1 MSATVD
7 SLPVA
12 WLRRIGAMT
21 LFLGQV
27 LARIIPAFGKP
38 GLIVKQIYNAGARSL
53 VIIMLSGLFV
63 GMVLGLLGFD
73 TLQRFGSEDSLGVL
87 AALGMLK
94 VLGPVL
100 TALLF
105 AGRAGTSLTSEIG
118 LMKSTDQLTAMQ
130 MMAVDPLR
138 YVVAP
143 RFLGGIIA
151 MPLLAATFSVIGLYG
166 AQLIGVQQMGV
177 DVGAFWSQTQN
188 AVDLRDVTEGVVKSL
203 VFGVACS
210 LIAVYEGYNC
220 EPTPEGVGLATTRT
234 VVTSSVH
241 GAAVELSA
249 DRRVPNK
256 ELIGMT
262 TMKNSRSLEIGTGL
276 FVLLGFAALAF
287 LTTQLPGTSLKFGG
301 GDGGYTRHG
310 EVRQHRR
317 PQAGLAG
324 HHGGR
329 ARRTRRV
336 DPLRPQGLQ
345 GGGRAA
351 YRKSIHGDPRRQRR
365 QHPDR
370 GSARRQVRRHRS
382 RRLGNLPQAGRSNRV
397 HAVGHRAR
405 ESGQQVLRQHGEQGT
420 GRAEGRRA
428 GAHRSRNDAV
438 DAANRSGWVH
448 RMLC

>member
-1 MSATVD
+1 MSAD
-7 SLPVA
+7 SAPVA
-12 WLRRIGAMT
+12 ALRTIGSMT
-21 LFLGQV
+21 IFLGQV
-27 LARIIPAFGKP
+27 LARVVPAFGKP

-151 MPLLAATFSVIGLYG
+151 MPLLAATFSVVGLFG

-188 AVDLRDVTEGVVKSL
+188 AVDLRDVTEGIVKSL

-210 LIAVYEGYNC
+210 LIAVYEGYQT

-234 VVTSSVH
+234 VVTSSV
-241 GAAVELSA
+241 
-249 DRRVPNK
+249 
-256 ELIGMT
+256 M
-262 TMKNSRSLEIGTGL
+262 
-276 FVLLGFAALAF
+276 VLLLNYLLTAAF
-287 LTTQLPGTSLKFGG
+287 LSK
-301 GDGGYTRHG
+301 
-310 EVRQHRR
+310 
-317 PQAGLAG
+317 
-324 HHGGR
+324 
-329 ARRTRRV
+329 
-336 DPLRPQGLQ
+336 
-345 GGGRAA
+345 
-351 YRKSIHGDPRRQRR
+351 
-365 QHPDR
+365 
-370 GSARRQVRRHRS
+370 
-382 RRLGNLPQAGRSNRV
+382 
-397 HAVGHRAR
+397 
-405 ESGQQVLRQHGEQGT
+405 
-420 GRAEGRRA
+420 
-428 GAHRSRNDAV
+428 
-438 DAANRSGWVH
+438 
-448 RMLC
+448 